1 MFLVLWS
8 PDLFSSLA
16 SVSRQLATWP
26 QRWSQFHRRHPERV
40 LAAIGAV
47 LLVGGTASY
56 AVATLGPDAARVP
69 VQTWVQP
76 FALNL
81 PETQPAELHLYRSDL
96 TRSNDT
102 VYTLF
107 QRLGVQDPS
116 AAEFIRRSPAAR
128 GQLLGKGGR
137 NVQVETDA
145 QNQLLKLTLRW
156 VSDERSDQFQ
166 RLVIERRANG
176 DWSLEQQ
183 NGTLVA
189 NTQLAG
195 GLIQSSLFAA
205 TDQAKI
211 PDAVAIQLAD
221 IFAGDIDF
229 HRNLRK
235 GDRFSVVYE
244 TMEADG
250 EPMRAGRVVSA
261 EFVNNN
267 KTYTAL
273 WFKEPGAAKGE
284 YYSMNGESLRR
295 AYLTSPLAFSR
306 ITSVMGMRFHP
317 IHNTW
322 KAHTGVD
329 YGAPTGTAVRSVG
342 DGVIETAGWEGGYG
356 KYIRLKHANGYETA
370 YGHMS
375 AFAKGMEVGKRVRQ
389 GQVIGFIGSTGLSTG
404 AHVHY
409 EILVNGRFVDP
420 MRVRLPRGRS
430 LEGGMLASFETER
443 DRIDGMMTSRGGR
456 VAEDLTSSAPSR
468 AASAAQARR

>member
-1 MFLVLWS
+1 MPHVLWS

-116 AAEFIRRSPAAR
+116 AAEFIRQSPAAR

-166 RLVIERRANG
+166 RLVIERRASG

-250 EPMRAGRVVSA
+250 EPMRSGRVVSA

-267 KTYTAL
+267 KTYTAV
-273 WFKEPGAAKGE
+273 WFKEPGASKGE
-284 YYSMNGESLRR
+284 YYSLNGDSLRR

-306 ITSVMGMRFHP
+306 ITSVMGMRLHP
-317 IHNTW
+317 IYNTW

-329 YGAPTGTAVRSVG
+329 YAAPSGTAVRSVG
-342 DGVIETAGWEGGYG
+342 DGVVESAGWQGGYG
-356 KYIRLKHANGYETA
+356 NTVVVRHRNGHSTLYAHLSKISVRKGQSVAQSQDLGAVGAT
-370 YGHMS
+370 GS
-375 AFAKGMEVGKRVRQ
+375 A
-389 GQVIGFIGSTGLSTG
+389 TGPHL
-404 AHVHY
+404 HF
-409 EILVNGRFVDP
+409 EFRVNGVHRDP
-420 MRVRLPRGRS
+420 LT
-430 LEGGMLASFETER
+430 LARQSE
-443 DRIDGMMTSRGGR
+443 SRPISP
-456 VAEDLTSSAPSR
+456 AAR
-468 AASAAQARR
+468 AAFGQRVQQVRVDLAAASSVQSLAIQ

>member
-1 MFLVLWS
+1 MRAT
-8 PDLFSSLA
+8 LA
-16 SVSRQLATWP
+16 SWTRQIAAWP
-26 QRWSQFHRRHPERV
+26 QRWSAFQRRHPQRV

-56 AVATLGPDAARVP
+56 AVATLGPDAALMP

-76 FALNL
+76 LTLNIPDL
-81 PETQPAELHLYRSDL
+81 SSEPTDLHLYRSDL

-102 VYTLF
+102 ADSLLK
-107 QRLGVQDPS
+107 RLGVNDPS
-116 AAEFIRRSPAAR
+116 ASEFIRKTPQARS
-128 GQLLGKGGR
+128 QLLGKGGR
-137 NVQVETDA
+137 SVQAETDA
-145 QNQLLKLTLRW
+145 DNRLLKLTVRW
-156 VSDERSDQFQ
+156 VTDDPSDQFQ
-166 RLVIERRANG
+166 RLVIQRRDTGWAF
-176 DWSLEQQ
+176 EQQ
-183 NGTLVA
+183 TGQLAA

-195 GLIQSSLFAA
+195 GIIQSSLFAA
-205 TDQAKI
+205 TDQARI
-211 PDAVAIQLAD
+211 PDSVAVQLAD

-284 YYSMNGESLRR
+284 YYSLNGESLRR

-342 DGVIETAGWEGGYG
+342 DGVVESAGWQGGYG
-356 KYIRLKHANGYETA
+356 NTVVVRHRNGHSTLYAHLSKIIVRKGQSVAQGQEVGAVGATGTA
-370 YGHMS
+370 TGPHLHFEFRVNGVHRDPLTLARQS
-375 AFAKGMEVGKRVRQ
+375 ESRPISQGARAAFAQRVQQAR
-389 GQVIGFIGSTGLSTG
+389 
-404 AHVHY
+404 
-409 EILVNGRFVDP
+409 VD
-420 MRVRLPRGRS
+420 
-430 LEGGMLASFETER
+430 LA
-443 DRIDGMMTSRGGR
+443 
-456 VAEDLTSSAPSR
+456 
-468 AASAAQARR
+468 AASSVQLLAVQ

>member
-1 MFLVLWS
+1 MRAT
-8 PDLFSSLA
+8 LA
-16 SVSRQLATWP
+16 SWTRQIAAWP
-26 QRWSQFHRRHPERV
+26 QRWSAFQRRHPQRV

-56 AVATLGPDAARVP
+56 AVATLGPDAALMP

-76 FALNL
+76 LTLNIPDL
-81 PETQPAELHLYRSDL
+81 SSEPTDLHLYRSDL

-102 VYTLF
+102 ADSLLK
-107 QRLGVQDPS
+107 RLGVNDPS
-116 AAEFIRRSPAAR
+116 ASEFIRKTPQARS
-128 GQLLGKGGR
+128 QLLGKGGR
-137 NVQVETDA
+137 SVQAETDA
-145 QNQLLKLTLRW
+145 DNRLLKLTVRW
-156 VSDERSDQFQ
+156 VTDDTSDQFQ
-166 RLVIERRANG
+166 RLVIQRRDAG
-176 DWSLEQQ
+176 WAFEQQ
-183 NGTLVA
+183 SGQLVA

-195 GLIQSSLFAA
+195 GIIQSSLFAA
-205 TDQAKI
+205 TDQARI
-211 PDAVAIQLAD
+211 PDSVAVQLAD

-284 YYSMNGESLRR
+284 YYSLNGESLRR

-342 DGVIETAGWEGGYG
+342 DGVVESAGWQGGYG
-356 KYIRLKHANGYETA
+356 NTVVVRHRNGHSTLYAHLSKIIVRKGQSVAQGQEVGAVGATGTA
-370 YGHMS
+370 TGPHLHFEFRVNGVHRDPLTLARQS
-375 AFAKGMEVGKRVRQ
+375 ESRPISQGARAAFAQRVQQAR
-389 GQVIGFIGSTGLSTG
+389 
-404 AHVHY
+404 
-409 EILVNGRFVDP
+409 VD
-420 MRVRLPRGRS
+420 
-430 LEGGMLASFETER
+430 LA
-443 DRIDGMMTSRGGR
+443 
-456 VAEDLTSSAPSR
+456 
-468 AASAAQARR
+468 AASSVQLLAVQ